1 MTTKQFLTSI
11 FLNQPN
17 SISSKRICGALGWL
31 LCLVILGYCTFKQ
44 VQAPVMIDSIIIA
57 STTLL
62 GVDSIANIWKDNR
75 DSNDYYP
82 YGKGV

>member
-11 FLNQPN
+11 FINQPN

-44 VQAPVMIDSIIIA
+44 VQAPVMIDSIVIA

>member
-44 VQAPVMIDSIIIA
+44 IQAPVMIDSIVIA

-75 DSNDYYP
+75 DSNDYYT
-82 YGKGV
+82 YGKSV

>member
-1 MTTKQFLTSI
+1 MTTKQFLISI

-44 VQAPVMIDSIIIA
+44 VQAPVMIDSIVIA

-75 DSNDYYP
+75 DSNNYYP
-82 YGKGV
+82 YGKDV

>member
-17 SISSKRICGALGWL
+17 SISSKRICGTLGWL

-44 VQAPVMIDSIIIA
+44 VQAPVMIDSIVIA

>member
-44 VQAPVMIDSIIIA
+44 VQAPVMIDSIVIA

-82 YGKGV
+82 YGKSV

>member
-44 VQAPVMIDSIIIA
+44 AQAPVMIDSIVIA